1 MGIVW
6 NADGYFRERHTIWC
20 HGRYTAKR
28 VKRRI
33 LHLADDHHAGFFDFY
48 GALLIQHPFAK
59 FVDVQYV
66 HIYIRTLN
74 PSQDSTP

>member
-1 MGIVW
+1 MVTSVKDIQYGVTVGIP
-6 NADGYFRERHTIWC
+6 
-20 HGRYTAKR
+20 TAKR

-33 LHLADDHHAGFFDFY
+33 LHLADDHHAGFFVFY
-48 GALLIQHPFAK
+48 DALLIQHPFAK

-66 HIYIRTLN
+66 RIYIKTLN